1 MLYSEPDLNDPAYWR
16 KPHTNFDRNNPP
28 PACRP
33 PDAERM
39 RWLMYVIGWLS
50 NELARR
56 LDVSPSPRVIGF
68 HCVGLRP
75 EMIGDWLEHLAA
87 FHVQHWPPPGHVKK
101 KDFSPGV
108 GK

>member
-1 MLYSEPDLNDPAYWR
+1 MPYSEPDLNDPAYWR
-16 KPHTNFDRNNPP
+16 KPYTNFDRNNPP

-39 RWLMYVIGWLS
+39 RWLMYVIGWSS

-56 LDVSPSPRVIGF
+56 LDVSPKSARDWVS
-68 HCVGLRP
+68 LRRPVP

-87 FHVQHWPPPGHVKK
+87 FHVEHWTPPGHVKK
-101 KDFSPGV
+101 SGA
-108 GK
+108 